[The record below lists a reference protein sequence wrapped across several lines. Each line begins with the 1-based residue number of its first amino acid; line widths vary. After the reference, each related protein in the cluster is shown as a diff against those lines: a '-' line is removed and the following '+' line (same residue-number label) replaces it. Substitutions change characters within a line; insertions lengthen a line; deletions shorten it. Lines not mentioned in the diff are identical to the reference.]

1 MLVYIIILIIIIIIC
16 FYFKNNNFNKNAII
30 YKSNI
35 ESIFSDI
42 KTKNILLMNNI
53 NLQNI
58 VNNIDSS
65 VSIFKNKIISN
76 NLINDIKLNLNL
88 DKLNSN
94 IIFKKYYSLTIN
106 INKSEL
112 LISKFEYNIV
122 NQIKGNT
129 TFYLINPKHKKDI
142 LNKNNNEI
150 KKFSYKIIL
159 NENDLLLIPNN
170 WFYFFEN
177 NDKYILLH
185 IDYDSY
191 FTYLFNYT
199 KNKYMQYI
207 NNE

>member
-1 MLVYIIILIIIIIIC
+1 MLFYIIILIIVIIVC
-16 FYFKNNNFNKNAII
+16 FYYKNNSFNKNAII

-35 ESIFSDI
+35 NSFFSDI

-53 NLQNI
+53 NFQNI
-58 VNNIDSS
+58 VNQIDTN

-76 NLINDIKLNLNL
+76 NLINEIKLNLNL
-88 DKLNSN
+88 EELNSN

-112 LISKFEYNIV
+112 LTSKFEYNII

-150 KKFSYKIIL
+150 KKYSYKIIL

-177 NDKYILLH
+177 DNKYILLH

-191 FTYLFNYT
+191 FTYFINYV
-199 KNKYMQYI
+199 KNKYIQYI
-207 NNE
+207 

>member
-1 MLVYIIILIIIIIIC
+1 MLIYIIILIIVIIVF
-16 FYFKNNNFNKNAII
+16 FYYKNNCFNKNAII

-35 ESIFSDI
+35 NRFFSDI

-53 NLQNI
+53 NFQNI
-58 VNNIDSS
+58 VNQVDAS
-65 VSIFKNKIISN
+65 VSIFKNKIISS
-76 NLINDIKLNLNL
+76 NLINEIKLNLNL
-88 DKLNSN
+88 EELNTN

-112 LISKFEYNIV
+112 LTSKFEYNII

-129 TFYLINPKHKKDI
+129 TFYLINPKHKKDV

-150 KKFSYKIIL
+150 KKYSYKIIL

-170 WFYFFEN
+170 WYYFFEN

-191 FTYLFNYT
+191 FTYFFNYV

-207 NNE
+207 